1 MADLSP
7 TMRHALT
14 LAAETGELHLRPGG
28 YWTPTR
34 EGEPANGGRH
44 ATTPTL
50 WDLEARGKIVFVSQR
65 LARLAE
71 VSRG

>member
-1 MADLSP
+1 MADLS
-7 TMRHALT
+7 TVMRAALT

-50 WDLEARGKIVFVSQR
+50 WDLEALGKIVFVSQR
-65 LARLAE
+65 LVRLAG
-71 VSRG
+71 VAP

>member
-1 MADLSP
+1 MADLST

-28 YWTPTR
+28 YWTPTQD
-34 EGEPANGGRH
+34 GEPANGGRH

-50 WDLEARGKIVFVSQR
+50 RNLEARGKVVFASQR
-65 LARLAE
+65 LVRLAG
-71 VSRG
+71 VSP